1 VISTHSSRSG
11 YSLDLQ
17 SPPAVPAFSITC
29 SNQTYLALQAG
40 DRLQA
45 TLDGPL
51 VTVVDRTAL
60 RRASAPLDPEHL
72 LATARQQY
80 QAGDLKGAVELLRQC
95 YATTHDPNLL
105 FNIAQVY
112 RELKDCMSAREHYRR
127 YIEEAPDGERVAD
140 ARKHIAMLNPTC
152 PVAMP
157 HESPADLKAGPTAP
171 PPTAASLPANHWPT
185 VAWISFGTSV
195 LAAAA
200 TTYFA
205 AESYSAKRDV
215 ERIQQQP
222 TFDARYLNTRLDDFY
237 RDRNWATGAAITSGV
252 TLVLGVY
259 SCIATAADRR
269 RLSESAP
276 SAVFVRVDSVD
287 LRWRF

>member
-1 VISTHSSRSG
+1 
-11 YSLDLQ
+11 
-17 SPPAVPAFSITC
+17 
-29 SNQTYLALQAG
+29 
-40 DRLQA
+40 
-45 TLDGPL
+45 
-51 VTVVDRTAL
+51 
-60 RRASAPLDPEHL
+60 
-72 LATARQQY
+72 
-80 QAGDLKGAVELLRQC
+80 VELLRQC

-112 RELKDCMSAREHYRR
+112 RELNECMPAMEHYRR
-127 YIEEAPDGERVAD
+127 YVEAAPDGERVAD
-140 ARKHIAMLNPTC
+140 AHKHIVMLSPTC
-152 PVAMP
+152 PGAVP
-157 HESPADLKAGPTAP
+157 HESPANSKAVPTVL
-171 PPTAASLPANHWPT
+171 PPTAVSPPASYWPT